1 MFYLYTIIMVRQL
14 ILRGIGLLEPDL
26 GLFRFYPLRRIY
38 EKGVPFGKRMEPLGE
53 VVK

>member
-1 MFYLYTIIMVRQL
+1 MFYLYTIIMVGQL

-38 EKGVPFGKRMEPLGE
+38 EKGVPFGKEWNPL
-53 VVK
+53 VRC